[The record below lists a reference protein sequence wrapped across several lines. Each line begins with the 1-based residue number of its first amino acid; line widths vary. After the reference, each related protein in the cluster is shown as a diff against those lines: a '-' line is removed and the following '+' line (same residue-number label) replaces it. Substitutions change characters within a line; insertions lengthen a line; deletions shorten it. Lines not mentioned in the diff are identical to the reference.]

1 MLSERTY
8 IDKKVSHYRLLDT
21 ISSSSFCHVYR
32 AEHLQIA
39 QYIVAIKI
47 FQVPSL
53 SPQKRQQFLEEVQLL
68 SKLKH
73 PHILPILDAG
83 FYEDV
88 SYIVT
93 DYLPDGSLRSRL
105 SAHPLLPLQESVAI
119 LNQLGQALHYVH
131 QRNMLYG
138 NLKPENILFTSEN
151 KVVLTDFH
159 IDTLADAASP
169 EASYHSTWLLNS
181 FSVVAPGTAISM
193 LLPVS
198 LMNCLLDA
206 LPSSPQIS
214 QRFNINML
222 RKTPS
227 RQHT

>member
-1 MLSERTY
+1 MCISDFLHFEATSVLSERTY

-138 NLKPENILFTSEN
+138 NLKPE
-151 KVVLTDFH
+151 
-159 IDTLADAASP
+159 P
-169 EASYHSTWLLNS
+169 STKH
-181 FSVVAPGTAISM
+181 AIR
-193 LLPVS
+193 
-198 LMNCLLDA
+198 
-206 LPSSPQIS
+206 QS
-214 QRFNINML
+214 QA
-222 RKTPS
+222 RKYPFYI
-227 RQHT
+227 RE